1 MEKEIHFR
9 LKWEEEDRNLDIP
22 ISKKKNLKNFFIVD
36 VYLHTLECIIRKLK
50 ILSWW

>member
-22 ISKKKNLKNFFIVD
+22 ISKKKKPQ
-36 VYLHTLECIIRKLK
+36 KLFHR
-50 ILSWW
+50 